1 MKLGNNWKS
10 KKINGDL
17 EVLIRSTEQ
26 ITAEEIKDNGDI
38 IYNVEVKTGENN
50 EIVVNQKKEIPAK
63 YNIIQE
69 LGSFSKNESLDMIK
83 SKILEELRLFS
94 NSVRRSIKTEEDLLE
109 IAGNTGKKFQT
120 TTSYQNNN
128 IFQTR
133 QAMEVFLKAGYSDKK
148 VQKILEVIY

>member
-10 KKINGDL
+10 KKINDGL
-17 EVLIRSTEQ
+17 EVLIRDTEQ
-26 ITAEEIKDNGDI
+26 ITAEEINDNGDI
-38 IYNVEVKTGENN
+38 IYDVEVKTGKDN
-50 EIVVNQKKEIPAK
+50 EIVVNQKKKIPAK

-69 LGSFSKNESLDMIK
+69 LGSFSKSESLDMIK

-109 IAGNTGKKFQT
+109 IAGSTGNKFQT

-128 IFQTR
+128 IFQTKK
-133 QAMEVFLKAGYSDKK
+133 AMEKFLKTGYDGKT